1 MFQVLSRWLC
11 YNTIKLCSAWGCIIL
26 QASLFPTFQGK
37 GQLQPSDQVRINE
50 ASSCSCAGG
59 LNISSLIW
67 YLLVWLYL
75 LFSVFSF
82 QTLRFPLE
90 GVGKTWFCFLSFLK
104 KLLPSALSEHVCRVW
119 LIDGF
124 QTPKIV
130 KWLEEFQLQILD
142 AISAS
147 YLCIWFCHHI
157 LRGKIV
163 S

>member
-1 MFQVLSRWLC
+1 MQRLKVYYIANITFPNFSRKRAATTIWSSAHQWSEQLLLCRRLKHLFLNLICTRVALSTVQCVFLPNPSISIGRGRQNLVL
-11 YNTIKLCSAWGCIIL
+11 
-26 QASLFPTFQGK
+26 
-37 GQLQPSDQVRINE
+37 PS
-50 ASSCSCAGG
+50 
-59 LNISSLIW
+59 
-67 YLLVWLYL
+67 
-75 LFSVFSF
+75 FF
-82 QTLRFPLE
+82 
-90 GVGKTWFCFLSFLK
+90 K
-104 KLLPSALSEHVCRVW
+104 KLLPSALGEDVCRVW

-147 YLCIWFCHHI
+147 YLCIWFCYHI